1 METKGKVAGKFT
13 LSLPKDGSGPDNWE
27 IQLKDI
33 EEDVYVMVSRIMR
46 KEGKELEA
54 MKLLIKNLY
63 IGGDSISD
71 VLKDWKAVYASA
83 EEIMSILPSAQGVLK
98 KN

>member
-1 METKGKVAGKFT
+1 M
-13 LSLPKDGSGPDNWE
+13 SLPKDGSGPDTWE

-33 EEDVYVMVSRIMR
+33 EEDVYVMVSRVMR

-54 MKLLIKNLY
+54 MKLLLKNLY

-83 EEIMSILPSAQGVLK
+83 EEIMSILPSAQGALK